1 MVDQPAPSAPN
12 PVPGPP
18 AMPLVPGAPTV
29 ALPQGVQVAN
39 PWLRFGS
46 YLLEGL
52 LVTITLGIGWLI
64 WAAMIAG
71 TGQTPAKRLLKL
83 RVIGAD
89 SMRPVGFAKM
99 FFVRGI
105 VGGWVASIA
114 IMFTLG
120 VLAFMP
126 FWDRRHQNI
135 WDKVSNTYVVVD
147 PNDAWGTKPNL
158 R

>member
-1 MVDQPAPSAPN
+1 MVDQPVASASGAVTGAPL
-12 PVPGPP
+12 PVT
-18 AMPLVPGAPTV
+18 PTV
-29 ALPQGVQVAN
+29 ALPPGVQVAN
-39 PWLRFGS
+39 PWIRFGS

-52 LVTITLGIGWLI
+52 LITVTLGIGWII
-64 WAAMIAG
+64 WAAMIVG

-89 SMRPVGFAKM
+89 TLRPVGFAKM
-99 FFVRGI
+99 FFMRGI
-105 VGGWVASIA
+105 VAGWVAWLA
-114 IMFTLG
+114 IVFTVG

-135 WDKVSNTYVVVD
+135 WDKVSNTYVVTD
-147 PNDAWGTKPNL
+147 PDDVWGTKPIL